1 MSAVVCVSLRKA
13 SVSAAVTVSQLPV
26 VYSVAVRDVKTV
38 VVSFVT
44 DCVQPPSTSKTARNE
59 RKTLNFFNFVS
70 SEKISA
76 LSKSERTQVY

>member
-13 SVSAAVTVSQLPV
+13 SVSAAVTVSELPI

-44 DCVQPPSTSKTARNE
+44 DCVHPPSTSKTARNE

-70 SEKISA
+70 SEIISA